1 MFQCVIFV
9 RAGKT
14 EVKKFVKETF
24 DKSVYFLIDILYV
37 YALNVV

>member
-1 MFQCVIFV
+1 MFWYAIFV
-9 RAGKT
+9 RVSKT
-14 EVKKFVKETF
+14 EVKKFVKGTF